1 MTDEADGGRDAADD
15 AQDQHVLNTELLNA
29 ELPDKRF
36 DGPDYLAWLYDQ
48 NPEGGGVYEGIDEEG
63 RRMAHYALIP
73 QCWRNAGGPAPVYFS
88 LNAVTRS
95 GAQRKGYFVQ
105 IGHRIYERARLQG
118 AKGILAVPNEKSTP
132 GALKYLGYRFLGP
145 LPVRVVAPVGS
156 AKAYESRTVDA
167 EWLASDEFAAIAAN
181 IDRPAASGW
190 TQAWTPDQLRWR
202 LSQPRAGYAVHVSDD
217 LFAVSVE
224 HRFLGVPFAVI
235 VKFLP
240 RTALAVGE
248 TVASGGAVAAA
259 CRFHR
264 APAAVYAGFNAHVR
278 VRGVRPPRR
287 LQPAPLNLL
296 FRSLS
301 DEVPQET
308 FALDTY
314 EFLDFDAY

>member
-1 MTDEADGGRDAADD
+1 MTDAADD
-15 AQDQHVLNTELLNA
+15 VTRPVAEEHARNTELLNA

-36 DGPDYLAWLYDQ
+36 DGPDYLEWLYDR
-48 NPEGGGVYEGIDEEG
+48 NPEGGGIYEGVDEDG

-73 QCWRNAGGPAPVYFS
+73 QRWRNAGGPAFVCFS

-105 IGHRIYERARLQG
+105 IGHRIYEQARVQG

-145 LPVRVVAPVGS
+145 LPVRVLPPLGS
-156 AKAYESRTVDA
+156 AKGFESRAVSDD
-167 EWLASDEFAAIAAN
+167 WLASDEFSALAAGV
-181 IDRPAASGW
+181 DQHAASGW
-190 TQAWTPDQLRWR
+190 TQAWTPEQLRWR
-202 LSQPRAGYAVHVSDD
+202 LGQPRGDYAVHVSDD
-217 LFAVSVE
+217 LLVVSVE
-224 HRFLGVPFAVI
+224 HRFLGLPFAVI
-235 VKFLP
+235 LKFLP
-240 RTALAVGE
+240 RRRLADGE
-248 TVASGGAVAAA
+248 TVSSRGAIAAA
-259 CRFHR
+259 CRYHR

-308 FALDTY
+308 FTLDTY

>member
-1 MTDEADGGRDAADD
+1 MTDGAGEGRTTAEEHARS
-15 AQDQHVLNTELLNA
+15 TELLNA
-29 ELPDKRF
+29 ELPDRRF
-36 DGPDYLAWLYDQ
+36 DGPDYLAWLYDE
-48 NPEGGGVYEGIDEEG
+48 NPEGGGVYEGIDEDG

-73 QCWRNAGGPAPVYFS
+73 QCWRNAGGRAPVYFS

-105 IGHRIYERARLQG
+105 IGHRIYERARRQG

-145 LPVRVVAPVGS
+145 LPVRVLPPLGS
-156 AKAYESRTVDA
+156 AKGFSSRAVDGD
-167 EWLASDEFAAIAAN
+167 WLASADFAQLAAE
-181 IDRPAASGW
+181 IDGHAASGW
-190 TQAWTPDQLRWR
+190 TQSWSPEQLRWR
-202 LSQPRAGYAVHVSDD
+202 LAQPRGGYVVHVSDD
-217 LFAVSVE
+217 LLAVSVE
-224 HRFLGVPFAVI
+224 HRFAGLAFAVI

-240 RTALAVGE
+240 RRPLAVGE
-248 TVASGGAVAAA
+248 TLSSRGAIAAA
-259 CRFHR
+259 CRYHR

-308 FALDTY
+308 FTLDTY

>member
-1 MTDEADGGRDAADD
+1 MTDAGAGSDD
-15 AQDQHVLNTELLNA
+15 VQREHERNTELLNA

-36 DGPDYLAWLYDQ
+36 DGPDYLAWLYDE
-48 NPEGGGVYEGIDEEG
+48 NPEGGGVYEGIDEDG

-73 QCWRNAGGPAPVYFS
+73 QRWRNAGGPAPVYFS

-105 IGHRIYERARLQG
+105 IGHRIYERARLDG

-145 LPVRVVAPVGS
+145 LPVRIVHPFGS
-156 AKAYESRTVDA
+156 AKGVESRAADA
-167 EWLASDEFAAIAAN
+167 AWLASDEFATLAGQ
-181 IDRPAASGW
+181 IDQHAASGW
-190 TQAWTPDQLRWR
+190 TQAWSPEQLRWR
-202 LSQPRAGYAVHVSDD
+202 LSQPRAGFVAHLSDD
-217 LFAVSVE
+217 LLAVSVE
-224 HRFLGVPFAVI
+224 HRFGGLPFAVI
-235 VKFLP
+235 VKLLP
-240 RTALAVGE
+240 RRPLAVGE
-248 TVASGGAVAAA
+248 TVSPRAVVAAA
-259 CRFHR
+259 CRHHR
-264 APAAVYAGFNAHVR
+264 APAAVYAGFNAHVP
-278 VRGVRPPRR
+278 VRGLRPPRK

>member
-1 MTDEADGGRDAADD
+1 MSDEPTAVP
-15 AQDQHVLNTELLNA
+15 DQHALNTELLNA
-29 ELPDKRF
+29 ELPDRRF
-36 DGPDYLAWLYDQ
+36 EGADYLEWLYDR
-48 NPEGGGVYEGIDEEG
+48 NPEGGGIYEGVDEDG

-73 QCWRNAGGPAPVYFS
+73 QCWRNAGGPAPVCFS

-105 IGHRIYERARLQG
+105 IGKRIYERARVDG
-118 AKGILAVPNEKSTP
+118 AMGILAVPNEKSTP

-145 LPVRVVAPVGS
+145 LPVRVLPPVGR
-156 AKAYESRTVDA
+156 AAAFESRQVDDA
-167 EWLASDEFAAIAAN
+167 WLSSPEFASLAGEL
-181 IDRPAASGW
+181 DRHEASGW
-190 TQAWTPDQLRWR
+190 TQSWTPAQLRWR
-202 LSQPRAGYAVHVSDD
+202 LGQPRGGYVVHVGAD
-217 LFAVSVE
+217 LVAVSVE
-224 HRFLGVPFAVI
+224 HRFGGVPFAVI

-240 RTALAVGE
+240 RRPLTVGE
-248 TVASGGAVAAA
+248 VLSSRGAVAAA

-278 VRGVRPPRR
+278 VRGIRPPRR

>member
-1 MTDEADGGRDAADD
+1 MDGADNRTDGADD
-15 AQDQHVLNTELLNA
+15 AGAEHALNTELLNA

-36 DGPDYLAWLYDQ
+36 DGPDYLAWLYDE
-48 NPEGGGVYEGIDEEG
+48 NPEGGGVYEGVDEDG

-73 QCWRNAGGPAPVYFS
+73 QKWRNAGGPAPVYFS

-105 IGHRIYERARLQG
+105 IGHRIYERARVDG

-145 LPVRVVAPVGS
+145 LPVRVLAPLGS
-156 AKAYESRTVDA
+156 AKRFDSHLVDEA
-167 EWLASDEFAAIAAN
+167 WLASDEFAAIAH
-181 IDRPAASGW
+181 DVERPAASGW
-190 TQAWTPDQLRWR
+190 TQAWTPEQLRWR
-202 LSQPRAGYAVHVSDD
+202 LTQPRAGYVVHVSDD
-217 LFAVSVE
+217 LVAVSVP
-224 HRFLGVPFAVI
+224 HQFLGITFAVI

-240 RTALAVGE
+240 RGDLAVGQ
-248 TVASGGAVAAA
+248 TVSSRGAVAAA
-259 CRFHR
+259 CRYHR

-278 VRGVRPPRR
+278 LRGIRPPRR
-287 LQPAPLNLL
+287 IQPAPLNLL